1 MKNSSLSDRLSAA
14 KSARQATISKFLK
27 RPGLDDPAVAARQAA
42 RAAVSAAR
50 QVRLAE
56 REAARVAEATQLAA
70 EREKQAAGAA
80 AIQAAEVERAAAD
93 KAASDA
99 DRELKLKAAR
109 DARYSARKARK

>member
-1 MKNSSLSDRLSAA
+1 M
-14 KSARQATISKFLK
+14 
-27 RPGLDDPAVAARQAA
+27 
-42 RAAVSAAR
+42 SAAR